1 MDYKARLK
9 AMRNNRIA
17 GTIKRAEQERKLRH
31 EIAMDELAA
40 ARGLHGLSSEDRCI
54 IEAATIEILTI
65 DSMLNTVPDGKRRK
79 MMAKAVKKAMSSVA
93 ADLIAVVKAGIED
106 TENKSIAKGNYT
118 ASRIGPIISF
128 GYYGFCYVSINMA
141 DRTFTVMKVP
151 TYATARRMVRYL
163 AELCGL
169 DLPDMREA
177 VYSFEV
183 IHEINL

>member
-65 DSMLNTVPDGKRRK
+65 DSVLNTVPEGKRKK

-106 TENKSIAKGNYT
+106 TENKHIAKGNYT
-118 ASRIGPIISF
+118 ASRIGPIVSF
-128 GYYGFCYVSINMA
+128 GYFGFCYVSINVA
-141 DRTFTVMKVP
+141 DRTFTIMKVP

-163 AELCGL
+163 AELCEL
-169 DLPDMREA
+169 TLPDMQEA
-177 VYSFEV
+177 VYNFEV
-183 IHEINL
+183 IHEIDL